1 VGEQVQ
7 RLEALAAV
15 GRRLGTATTRARL
28 VDLAVRAALEV
39 LDADSASIAVLEAD
53 RGMLR
58 VLRNA
63 GALAPWEQERPVDER
78 YPVADLPRLAVSA
91 EHVRPCVGHRDDPT
105 VGDAHLA
112 LLARMGMDSSLSL
125 PIVVGDQV
133 WGEIGAARRAGRDR
147 FGPEDLPVG
156 LAFAGMLAAAVGG
169 LDHHDELRRLA
180 YHDPLTGLANRRSV
194 DEHLEALFS
203 GPSRR
208 TVAVVLCDVD
218 GLKLV
223 NDRHG
228 HHLGDRLLRDV
239 ALLLS
244 REASAHPGALAG
256 RIGGDEFALIL
267 EDVDDAEVAAIASR
281 LVAAA
286 AGLPLGGGLSCGSA
300 LTHGRPGDAPTA
312 TGAARAL
319 LRLADAAQ
327 YRAKRAGR
335 GPITAGQ
342 EPVTSELGPTDTVG
356 LVDGALAALRSR
368 VAVAGRL
375 EAMTASLAAGVDAA
389 AWAVSLSED
398 GGPATVVVND
408 DALRLGRSDEH
419 AVQPGTAYE
428 LAAYPA
434 TAAALDGGSFHV
446 TLEAGEPTEREF
458 LAAHAYDELL
468 AAGTSDGSRRWLVEL
483 CGDASTRSLR
493 ALEPLLRVLVELAV
507 HGHGG
512 PTADAAA
519 VRAMVTASGP
529 GSSG

>member
-1 VGEQVQ
+1 VGEQVH

-63 GALAPWEQERPVDER
+63 GALAPWERERPVDEC
-78 YPVADLPRLAVSA
+78 YPVADFPRLSVTA
-91 EHVRPCVGHRDDPT
+91 EQVRPWVGHRDDPHA
-105 VGDAHLA
+105 GDTYQA
-112 LLARMGMDSSLSL
+112 LLEEMGMDSSISL

-133 WGEIGAARRAGRDR
+133 WGEIGAARRAGRHR

-156 LAFAGMLAAAVGG
+156 VAFAGMLAAAVGG

-180 YHDPLTGLANRRSV
+180 YHDPLTGLANRRSI
-194 DEHLEALFS
+194 DEHLEACFS
-203 GPSRR
+203 GPRDR

-218 GLKLV
+218 GLKAV

-267 EDVDDAEVAAIASR
+267 EDVDDAEVAATASR

-286 AGLPLGGGLSCGSA
+286 ASLPLGGGLSCGFA
-300 LTHGRPGDAPTA
+300 TTDGRPGDAPTA
-312 TGAARAL
+312 TSAARAL

-335 GPITAGQ
+335 GPLTTGADHAAS
-342 EPVTSELGPTDTVG
+342 EPGSADLVG
-356 LVDGALAALRSR
+356 LVQGAIAAMRLRAG
-368 VAVAGRL
+368 VAERL
-375 EAMTASLAAGVDAA
+375 EALTASLAAGVDAS
-389 AWAVSLSED
+389 AWAVSVSEA
-398 GGPATVVVND
+398 GGPVTVVVND

-428 LAAYPA
+428 IAAYPA
-434 TAAALDGGSFHV
+434 TAAALDGGSFHAS
-446 TLEAGEPTEREF
+446 LESGDPSEREF
-458 LAAHAYDELL
+458 LAAHAYDALL
-468 AAGTSDGSRRWLVEL
+468 AAGSPAGSRRWLVEL
-483 CGDASTRSLR
+483 CGDASTRP
-493 ALEPLLRVLVELAV
+493 LEPLEPVLRALVELAV
-507 HGHGG
+507 HGRGG
-512 PTADAAA
+512 PLDGTAAL
-519 VRAMVTASGP
+519 RALVTATGP